1 MRKKRTKNY
10 YFTKV
15 HENAIIEY
23 VKTNDRFERDKLYEE
38 FIGPAFN
45 EMVDKITYTYKFTNL
60 PNIEYLRD
68 DCKIWLTTI
77 LEKYDPSKGHKAF
90 SYFSVITKNWFI
102 HKTKK
107 HAKQARREVDID
119 IAQGEVEQTYKHK
132 NYSYV
137 KERTEREYWMRL
149 LSNIDV
155 WEEEIR
161 QEIKV
166 KKNKNDTDLKV
177 ILAIKDIFNNPDKIE
192 ILNKKA
198 IYLYLREMTGLNTKQ
213 VAVSLNKIK
222 KRYRGFKKGWTENI
236 D

>member
-1 MRKKRTKNY
+1 
-10 YFTKV
+10 
-15 HENAIIEY
+15 
-23 VKTNDRFERDKLYEE
+23 
-38 FIGPAFN
+38 
-45 EMVDKITYTYKFTNL
+45 MVDKITYTYKFTNL

-77 LEKYDPSKGHKAF
+77 LEKYDVNRGHKAF

-107 HAKQARREVDID
+107 NSKRNTREIEYGDAQAEVELKYGHKINNYISEQVEKEFWMNLLNNID
-119 IAQGEVEQTYKHK
+119 I
-132 NYSYV
+132 
-137 KERTEREYWMRL
+137 
-149 LSNIDV
+149 
-155 WEEEIR
+155 WEEQIIEETR
-161 QEIKV
+161 T

-177 ILAIKDIFNNPDKIE
+177 ILAIKDIFNNPEKIE

-222 KRYRGFKKGWTENI
+222 KRYRSFKKDWVSE
-236 D
+236 